1 MNLQRTGFLAAIVLL
16 GGCAIAP
23 AEKRHTPE
31 EIARYTSADFA
42 APIASATGEREEWED
57 GTRKIAAALALGSA
71 EDTNNLVPDAL
82 WAVSFF
88 NRDLDAGRTILL
100 NALPRLVAQ
109 PAAYQRSILSSAHQ
123 LYFNEAAPLVR
134 NLLAD
139 IATPR
144 EFAIAA
150 YALLRARDDT
160 ETRAFIRDRLLTRF
174 PEHAQEARL
183 IALMDRLTTE
193 PREHHAKRPPLN
205 DLFAAP
211 VRAGTPV
218 IFSVQ
223 RPGRNVFGLA
233 LVRAA
238 DGKFVRNADGTLFSQ
253 PMLAR
258 ATTELPGTITNG
270 NTPRGVFTIV
280 GAGTATNKWIGPTP
294 YLHSMI
300 PIEGRV
306 ADFEHTDTN
315 DEWTEA
321 RYASFLPPSWR
332 DYFPMKEAWL
342 AGRAGRDDMII
353 HGTTISSHYYTG
365 ASYFPGTPSAGCLVS
380 METWS
385 KADGKQMS
393 SDQLTLVKA
402 FTRDG
407 IDRGYLV
414 VVEIDEGQTPVSLAD
429 VLPHLPLQ

>member
-1 MNLQRTGFLAAIVLL
+1 MNLQRVGFLAAILLL

-23 AEKRHTPE
+23 TEKRHTPE
-31 EIARYTSADFA
+31 ELARYTNADFA
-42 APIASATGEREEWED
+42 APIASAAGEREEWED
-57 GTRKIAAALALGSA
+57 GARKIAAALALGSA

-82 WAVSFF
+82 WAVSLF
-88 NRDLDAGRTILL
+88 NRDLDAGRSILL
-100 NALPRLVAQ
+100 NALPGLASK
-109 PAAYQRSILSSAHQ
+109 PAGYQRGVLSSAHQ
-123 LYFNEAAPLVR
+123 LFFNEAAPLVR
-134 NLLAD
+134 NVLAD
-139 IATPR
+139 ITTPR

-150 YALLRARDDT
+150 YTLLRARDDT
-160 ETRAFIRDRLLTRF
+160 ETKAFIRDRLLARF

-183 IALMDRLTTE
+183 IALMDRLTVD
-193 PREHHAKRPPLN
+193 PREHSAKRPPLAE
-205 DLFAAP
+205 LFAAP
-211 VRAGTPV
+211 IRAGYPV

-233 LVRAA
+233 LVRGA

-270 NTPRGVFTIV
+270 NTPRGVFTII

-300 PIEGRV
+300 PIEAKV
-306 ADFEHTDTN
+306 SDYEHADMN
-315 DEWTEA
+315 AEWDEA

-353 HGTTISSHYYTG
+353 HGTTINSNYYTG

-385 KADGKQMS
+385 KADGKQLT
-393 SDQLTLVKA
+393 SDQLTLAKA

-407 IDRGYLV
+407 LDRGYLV
-414 VVEIDEGQTPVSLAD
+414 VVEIDEGMTPVNLTD
-429 VLPHLPLQ
+429 VLPHLPSP

>member
-1 MNLQRTGFLAAIVLL
+1 MRLDHWIFAVAIFFLA
-16 GGCAIAP
+16 GCAIAP
-23 AEKRHTPE
+23 TEKRHTPE
-31 EIARYTSADFA
+31 EIARYSNADFA
-42 APIASATGEREEWED
+42 APIASLEGERAEWEE
-57 GTRKIAAALALGSA
+57 GARKIAAALALGNA
-71 EDTNNLVPDAL
+71 EDTHDAIPAAL

-88 NRDLDAGRTILL
+88 NRDVDAGRAILL
-100 NALPRLVAQ
+100 NALPTLTSK
-109 PAAYQRSILSSAHQ
+109 PAAYQRGVLSSAHQ
-123 LYFNEAAPLVR
+123 LYFNEAAPLIR
-134 NLLAD
+134 TILAD

-150 YALLRARDDT
+150 YALLRANDDAAT
-160 ETRAFIRDRLLTRF
+160 KSFIRDRLLARF
-174 PEHAQEARL
+174 PDHANEARL
-183 IALMDRLTTE
+183 IALMDRLAVD
-193 PREHHAKRPPLN
+193 PREHQLKRPPLK

-211 VRAGTPV
+211 VRAGFPV

-238 DGKFVRNADGTLFSQ
+238 DGRFVRNADGSLFSQ

-258 ATTELPGTITNG
+258 ATTELPGTLTNG

-300 PIEGRV
+300 PIEAKV
-306 ADFEHTDTN
+306 SNYEHTETN

-332 DYFPMKEAWL
+332 HYFPMKEAWL
-342 AGRAGRDDMII
+342 AGKAGRDDMII
-353 HGTTISSHYYTG
+353 HGTTINSEYYNG

-393 SDQLTLVKA
+393 SDQLTLAKA

-414 VVEIDEGQTPVSLAD
+414 VLEIDEGQTPVSLAE
-429 VLPHLPLQ
+429 VLPFLP